1 MMPLTASRVYA
12 LGGNSSSVQTLLFV
26 SERGDSRI
34 SAQWVRRTRI
44 DGDHWDGFDVPV
56 GKMREQY
63 LIRLRDET
71 DVKLELTVTGNT
83 AVLDWPFSISGNLIF
98 EVAQLLDRFGSGP
111 FAQIAVT

>member
-1 MMPLTASRVYA
+1 MPLTASRVYA
-12 LGGNSSSVQTLLFV
+12 IGGNSSSIRTLPFT

-63 LIRLRDET
+63 LIRLCDET
-71 DVKLELTVTGNT
+71 GLKLAQTVTSNT
-83 AVLDWPFSISGNLIF
+83 AVLDRPFSISGNLIF
-98 EVAQLLDRFGSGP
+98 EVAQLLDRDRLHRSP
-111 FAQIAVT
+111 